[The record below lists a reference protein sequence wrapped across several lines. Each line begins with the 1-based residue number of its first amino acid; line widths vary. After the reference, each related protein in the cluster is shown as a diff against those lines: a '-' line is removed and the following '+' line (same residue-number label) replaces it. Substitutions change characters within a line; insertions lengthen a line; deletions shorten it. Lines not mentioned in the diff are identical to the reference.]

1 MRRAAR
7 VDANHSEIVQGLRKA
22 GCSVL
27 DLSRVGQGCPDIC
40 VGFGGINLLM
50 EIKDGSKSPS
60 ARKLTVDE
68 VKFHRGWSGAVTVV
82 NSLED
87 AIKQINAALE
97 VSQKI

>member
-50 EIKDGSKSPS
+50 EIKDGAKSPS
-60 ARKLTVDE
+60 ARKLTADE